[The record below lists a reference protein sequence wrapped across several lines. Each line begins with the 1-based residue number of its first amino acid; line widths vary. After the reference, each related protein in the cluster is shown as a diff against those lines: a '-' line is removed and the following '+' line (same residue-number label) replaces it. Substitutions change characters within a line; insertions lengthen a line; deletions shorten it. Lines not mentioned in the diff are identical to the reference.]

1 MSPWLADTIM
11 HGQGGAAAAAHRPAA
26 AGPSEKQI
34 KCMTKRA
41 YYKRRRKV
49 SRLIK
54 MGAVDLI
61 RFVPYDSVLTPF
73 LAIVS
78 SLEPTRRG
86 WRPNTCWT
94 ASSRA
99 WTQPSRY
106 DNDRYG
112 IVIDADM
119 V

>member
-1 MSPWLADTIM
+1 M
-11 HGQGGAAAAAHRPAA
+11 HGQAGGAAAAHGPAA

-49 SRLIK
+49 SRSIK
-54 MGAVDLI
+54 MGAVDWI
-61 RFVPYDSVLTPF
+61 RFWPCDSVLTPY
-73 LAIVS
+73 LAIVPR
-78 SLEPTRRG
+78 PTRRD

-99 WTQPSRY
+99 WTKPSRY
-106 DNDRYG
+106 ENYQWNCDRY
-112 IVIDADM
+112 
-119 V
+119 